1 MTDQYPG
8 WGQPIKVDGKRPEW
22 LGNHDPILYEH
33 RSNER
38 GKFGIG
44 AHWHWKRHDWECVTS
59 IRLPADDPR
68 YQQEGPTKAERRFK
82 PGDRVASALHN
93 WDDCTVV
100 NYIES
105 HPFAGDVRV
114 MSDSK
119 GLGIIPEEHLE
130 PIESAAPTGLE
141 RRFAAIVGDNER
153 LRARVDELLAANNR
167 LVGERRAVQDA
178 LRQSEADIANYRD
191 MVDGL
196 RHENGTAWAIVERQ
210 NKLLAE
216 AAARFREYEKHH
228 DERARAA
235 ITKALNASNK
245 DDWWRQA
252 KVAKES
258 TEKAERNANMAMR
271 LAAAIEPIQTEE
283 EVKIIGIEGGKE

>member
-22 LGNHDPILYEH
+22 LGKHDPILYEH
-33 RSNER
+33 RSDER

-68 YQQEGPTKAERRFK
+68 YRQEGLTEA
-82 PGDRVASALHN
+82 
-93 WDDCTVV
+93 
-100 NYIES
+100 
-105 HPFAGDVRV
+105 
-114 MSDSK
+114 
-119 GLGIIPEEHLE
+119 
-130 PIESAAPTGLE
+130 E
-141 RRFAAIVGDNER
+141 RRFAAVVADNER

-167 LVGERRAVQDA
+167 MVAERRAEAERVEWAHGMIAGQEKVIAD
-178 LRQSEADIANYRD
+178 LRSDL
-191 MVDGL
+191 DGA
-196 RHENGTAWAIVERQ
+196 RHENGAAWGIVEQQ

-228 DERARAA
+228 DERARAG
-235 ITKALNASNK
+235 ITKAMNASNK
-245 DDWWRQA
+245 GDWWRQA

-271 LAAAIEPIQTEE
+271 LAAAVEPIQTEE
-283 EVKIIGIEGGKE
+283 EVKIIGIEGGKA